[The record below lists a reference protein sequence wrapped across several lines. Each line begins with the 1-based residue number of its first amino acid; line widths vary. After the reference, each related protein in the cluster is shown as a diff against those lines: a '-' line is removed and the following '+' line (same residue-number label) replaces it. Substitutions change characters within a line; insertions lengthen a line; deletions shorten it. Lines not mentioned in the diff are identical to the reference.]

1 MFQSESDGAETLKF
15 YGGGNS
21 AGASLESYSGFM
33 RRTSARR
40 RGHAVPDLMKYNTH
54 RVLRAGGELSRA
66 RGEGVLTSR
75 LHDANNKDYYK
86 ERYTI
91 CDVSAGM

>member
-1 MFQSESDGAETLKF
+1 
-15 YGGGNS
+15 
-21 AGASLESYSGFM
+21 
-33 RRTSARR
+33 
-40 RGHAVPDLMKYNTH
+40 MKYNTH